1 MQMSEVLPIPAAE
14 EQALK
19 LTAASAVLLTSQ
31 VLEQAHSPAW
41 PDGYRVN
48 GLLPAPGQL
57 FWMHLAAFNLLGLF
71 KPVGPYVL
79 LIANFSHAQTQ
90 PCVLLSE

>member
-1 MQMSEVLPIPAAE
+1 MQMSQVLPIPAAE
-14 EQALK
+14 ERALK

-31 VLEQAHSPAW
+31 VLEQARSP
-41 PDGYRVN
+41 DSYRLN

-57 FWMHLAAFNLLGLF
+57 FWMHLAAFNLSGLF

-79 LIANFSHAQTQ
+79 LIANFGHAQIQ
-90 PCVLLSE
+90 PCVLLNE